1 MLYIG
6 FFEWI
11 TIRFTYFPRCSRAE
25 HSPLLVRHPKLGPS
39 GVFIIISTRVTE
51 NGLLMVSY
59 NRARVFHLKYLT
71 SLSSIMCSQLI
82 PNLLTEQVWSSCIYA
97 LFTSMPH
104 QLGSWAGFGNNFF
117 LFQVPWDSKL
127 QSYFSTWEDGQRV
140 EKILFQHKEDLYL
153 LVPLKRVIQFKF
165 IIFNYVA
172 QH

>member
-6 FFEWI
+6 FFIWI

-82 PNLLTEQVWSSCIYA
+82 PNLLTEQVWSSCIYTPFSRACHISLAPEQA
-97 LFTSMPH
+97 LETISFCSKSHET
-104 QLGSWAGFGNNFF
+104 QNYNLIFLLGKM
-117 LFQVPWDSKL
+117 DSEWKRY
-127 QSYFSTWEDGQRV
+127 YFNTK
-140 EKILFQHKEDLYL
+140 KIY
-153 LVPLKRVIQFKF
+153 
-165 IIFNYVA
+165 IF
-172 QH
+172 